1 MMGAS
6 LFYKADYP
14 PISDALEDEGT
25 GGNFGRRIYCVID
38 GVEGRGE
45 GCIDVGVEGVWM
57 LIVLGNFRLGE
68 D

>member
-1 MMGAS
+1 MRS
-6 LFYKADYP
+6 VKAYR
-14 PISDALEDEGT
+14 AGRRRHR
-25 GGNFGRRIYCVID
+25 GNFGRRIYCAID

-45 GCIDVGVEGVWM
+45 GCIDVGVEEVWM